1 MDTYQKFGTRSMQ
14 YQRNQELVARLS
26 DPSDT
31 EIGLAFC
38 QVCETTFGHTGKLR
52 HIFTCNDCYESVESE
67 RFFIGKARR
76 SF

>member
-1 MDTYQKFGTRSMQ
+1 MEVYEKFGKRNPQ
-14 YQRNQELVARLS
+14 FQRNQELLNRLF

-38 QVCETTFGHTGKLR
+38 QVCEVTFGHTGRLR

-67 RFFIGKARR
+67 RFFMGRLRR
-76 SF
+76 SY

>member
-1 MDTYQKFGTRSMQ
+1 MEVYEKFGKRNPQ
-14 YQRNQELVARLS
+14 FQRNQELLNRLS

-38 QVCETTFGHTGKLR
+38 QVCEATFGHTGRLR

-67 RFFIGKARR
+67 RFFMGRLRR
-76 SF
+76 SY